1 MTHRPSSTRIPATP
15 RRLHHRLVQAAVV
28 AAAGLTT
35 LPALLP
41 GGLFAQTINDFDVQA
56 VDRLTPGTEL
66 AFTLW
71 GTPGAQAAMR
81 IDGAQR
87 SVLLLEGSPG
97 VYHGVHTISQNDRI
111 APDARVS
118 ANLRVGQRVATALL
132 DEPLQNGW
140 VGSSAATGLPQI
152 DRFTV
157 TQGGDRRSGSV
168 VDLHVQGSPGARV
181 TVQLPGADTRRIRLV
196 ETRPGEY
203 SARYTVQPADR
214 LRADADAV
222 ARMRLGD
229 RLVTARL
236 ERALDG
242 LRLPVVGEASPPC
255 VDCGTVLSIQ
265 RVEVD
270 GDGSYV
276 GTVAGGL
283 LGAVLGSQ
291 VGGGDG
297 RKAAGVAGAVGGA
310 LIGREIDKRNDRRDH
325 YEVLLSMAD
334 GRQEMLT
341 LEDAPQVKVGD
352 RVRLVDGALQPLVF

>member
-1 MTHRPSSTRIPATP
+1 MTYRLFTP
-15 RRLHHRLVQAAVV
+15 PRLRFASAAAVV
-28 AAAGLTT
+28 AGLSS
-35 LPALLP
+35 LLP
-41 GGLFAQTINDFDVQA
+41 GTTFAQTINDFDVQQ
-56 VDRLTPGTEL
+56 VDRLTPGAEL

-71 GTPGAQAAMR
+71 GTPGAQAVMR

-87 SVLLLEGSPG
+87 PVLLIEGSPG
-97 VYHGVHTISQNDRI
+97 VYHGVHTISQSDRI
-111 APDARVS
+111 SPDARVS
-118 ANLRVGQRVATALL
+118 ANLRVGQRVATMLL

-140 VGSSAATGLPQI
+140 VASSGATGLPQI

-157 TQGGDRRSGSV
+157 TQGGDRRSGSL

-196 ETRPGEY
+196 EQRPGEY

-214 LRADADAV
+214 LRADAEAV

-229 RLVTARL
+229 RMVTAKL
-236 ERALDG
+236 DRALDG

-255 VDCGTVLSIQ
+255 LDCGTVLSIE
-265 RVEVD
+265 RIEVE
-270 GDGSYV
+270 GDGNYV

-310 LIGREIDKRNDRRDH
+310 LIGREIDKRNDPRDH
-325 YEVLLSMAD
+325 YEVLLRMAD

-341 LEDAPQVKVGD
+341 LEEAPQAKVGD
-352 RVRLVDGALQPLVF
+352 RVRLVDGALRPLVF